1 MFMAAEG
8 VSRKKGFFAMNMKLE
23 RLTGSDGGQSF
34 QFQFCGGR
42 SRMAGSDVFRRKIEF

>member
-1 MFMAAEG
+1 MGSSA
-8 VSRKKGFFAMNMKLE
+8 VNMKLE

-42 SRMAGSDVFRRKIEF
+42 SRMAGLSAFRRKIEI